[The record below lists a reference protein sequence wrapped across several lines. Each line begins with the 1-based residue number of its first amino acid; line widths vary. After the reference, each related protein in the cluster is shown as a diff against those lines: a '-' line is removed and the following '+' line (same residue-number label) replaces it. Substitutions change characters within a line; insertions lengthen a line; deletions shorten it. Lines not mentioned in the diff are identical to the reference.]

1 MENNRVDEFIKNPKK
16 AMYALALP
24 IVITMI
30 VQVMYN
36 IVDTAFV
43 GRLGAEAIAALTF
56 SFPLFFILISL
67 NSGIGIGINSRISRY
82 LGAKDKQ
89 GAENTAVHGVLISL
103 ALALV
108 VFILGYPTLTP
119 LFSLFGATENVLN
132 LAISYMSII
141 LLSVFFMFPSV
152 VLSSILSAQGD
163 TKTPMKIQIS
173 ALVCNIILDPI
184 FIYVLGYGVAGAA
197 IATLLS
203 LLLSIILAVYYIRKK
218 SYLHVS
224 LKCFKFSF
232 TIIKQIFSVGAP
244 ASFMMLLMSVYVI
257 FINRFMAYFGTNY
270 VASFGIASRLE
281 TVATM
286 PIVALSMAMLTLI
299 GMFHGAKRFD
309 LIKRIAPYGI
319 KIGVAFTSALGI
331 IFFMLPSLFLRIF
344 TPDPVLLDI
353 GSAYLRI
360 DVFTFPL
367 MAVSILASR
376 ILQGMGLGLPG
387 FVINLIR
394 VFIFAIPLAYLFV
407 FILGYGYLSIAIAMV
422 IGGIASSI
430 TAIVWLR
437 SDLKALNINLKIYPN

>member
-1 MENNRVDEFIKNPKK
+1 
-16 AMYALALP
+16 
-24 IVITMI
+24 
-30 VQVMYN
+30 
-36 IVDTAFV
+36 
-43 GRLGAEAIAALTF
+43 
-56 SFPLFFILISL
+56 
-67 NSGIGIGINSRISRY
+67 
-82 LGAKDKQ
+82 
-89 GAENTAVHGVLISL
+89 
-103 ALALV
+103 
-108 VFILGYPTLTP
+108 
-119 LFSLFGATENVLN
+119 
-132 LAISYMSII
+132 
-141 LLSVFFMFPSV
+141 
-152 VLSSILSAQGD
+152 
-163 TKTPMKIQIS
+163 
-173 ALVCNIILDPI
+173 
-184 FIYVLGYGVAGAA
+184 
-197 IATLLS
+197 
-203 LLLSIILAVYYIRKK
+203 
-218 SYLHVS
+218 
-224 LKCFKFSF
+224 
-232 TIIKQIFSVGAP
+232 
-244 ASFMMLLMSVYVI
+244 MMLLMSVYVI